1 MKMNKRESENKKLDS
16 IGRELLKTSA
26 PRDDML
32 ENIVSGPHLFS
43 AIKQRA
49 AAEQKT
55 SATGLSFASILS
67 FLSRPQTAAA
77 FAALLV
83 AVLATGAFYFYAR
96 QTASETIAK
105 NGPAEISARKDSKP
119 LVIKNTTPG
128 PDVIEGAPLRPTA
141 VAFHQNRPTPVV
153 RENFR
158 KKLPARE
165 TAYESDGEFYPLTF
179 TGGSG
184 EIAPGAQIVRVEL
197 SRSSLS
203 SMGID
208 LPDEN
213 RAGTV
218 KADLLISSDG
228 VARGVRLVR

>member
-26 PRDDML
+26 LRDDML

-43 AIKQRA
+43 AIKQRV
-49 AAEQKT
+49 AAEQKS
-55 SATGLSFASILS
+55 SATELSFASILQ

-77 FAALLV
+77 FAALLI

-96 QTASETIAK
+96 QTTSETIAK
-105 NGPAEISARKDSKP
+105 NESAEISARKDSKP
-119 LVIKNTTPG
+119 LVIENTPS
-128 PDVIEGAPLRPTA
+128 PDVIEGAPLRPNA

>member
-1 MKMNKRESENKKLDS
+1 MKMNKRESENKKLYS
-16 IGRELLKTSA
+16 IGRELLKTGA
-26 PRDDML
+26 PPDDML
-32 ENIVSGPHLFS
+32 ENIVSGPHLFN
-43 AIKQRA
+43 AIKQRV

-55 SATGLSFASILS
+55 SAAGLSFASILS

-77 FAALLV
+77 FAALMI

-96 QTASETIAK
+96 QTTFETVAK
-105 NGPAEISARKDSKP
+105 NGPPEISARKDSKP
-119 LVIKNTTPG
+119 LVIKNTPG

-141 VAFHQNRPTPVV
+141 VAFHQNRPAPVI

-158 KKLPARE
+158 KKLPVGE
-165 TAYESDGEFYPLTF
+165 TAYESDGEFYPLTY
-179 TGGSG
+179 TGSSG

-197 SRSSLS
+197 PRSSLS

-208 LPDEN
+208 LADEN